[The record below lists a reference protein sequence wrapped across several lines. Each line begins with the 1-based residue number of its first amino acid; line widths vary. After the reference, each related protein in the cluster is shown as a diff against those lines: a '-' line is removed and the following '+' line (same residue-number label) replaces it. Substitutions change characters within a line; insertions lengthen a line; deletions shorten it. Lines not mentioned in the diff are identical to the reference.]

1 MSAAVKARVAS
12 QPSMVTMKVSA
23 EQIEGKQEQQQ
34 ERPSVGADTDCGTQI
49 MEYVE
54 SAEAWWVS

>member
-1 MSAAVKARVAS
+1 MSAAVKARVAL

-34 ERPSVGADTDCGTQI
+34 ERPSVGADADCGTPI
-49 MEYVE
+49 IKSVE